1 MTIDDGANLPLKVIK
16 NSFCGS
22 FLDALMKNSRVTLDN
37 QFNWTGGLTAAFM
50 IEAEMRG
57 VSAVSFKA
65 IVDQHF
71 ITTETLQ
78 AYTPVVSDL
87 LPGLGTSK
95 LDEIYKY
102 KQFKPV
108 LKEMNQKSNGIFN

>member
-1 MTIDDGANLPLKVIK
+1 
-16 NSFCGS
+16 
-22 FLDALMKNSRVTLDN
+22 
-37 QFNWTGGLTAAFM
+37 
-50 IEAEMRG
+50 MRG
-57 VSAVSFKA
+57 ISAISIKA

-71 ITTETLQ
+71 ITSETLQ

-87 LPGLGTSK
+87 LPGLGTLK
-95 LDEIYKY
+95 LDEIYNY